1 MPSDNAIRRVAVRIK
16 LEADR
21 IQLFDLLIEQVE
33 RLICKYGVHSS
44 IDLEPIRPSFANLP
58 GFLYADPA
66 VLESVYRNDMMTGVI
81 IVAFDVQHLSGFSD
95 RPVSREM
102 FTWKPIS
109 HWGQVI
115 VSAIERID
123 NGLRIAAYS
132 ITVLPPIVAV
142 CCRIGDQHDLNRIHL
157 PC

>member
-21 IQLFDLLIEQVE
+21 IQLFHLLIEQVE
-33 RLICKYGVHSS
+33 RRIGKYGVHSR

-132 ITVLPPIVAV
+132 RIGFPQLVAV
-142 CCRIGDQHDLNRIHL
+142 CCRIDDEHVFNHIYLLG
-157 PC
+157 